1 MTNRTHLK
9 VFNPDPDPSP
19 PNPET
24 MPASEPRPTCGSHD
38 LPPIYEALLDLHQQ
52 QLDAIHAATK
62 LIAHCMKRP

>member
-9 VFNPDPDPSP
+9 VFNPDPSP

-24 MPASEPRPTCGSHD
+24 MPAESEPRPTCGSHD

-52 QLDAIHAATK
+52 QLDAIQASTE
-62 LIAHCMKRP
+62 LIASHMKRT